1 MEYTT
6 EVADHVTGEIS
17 EASLGEWMTI
27 TEYGQKRGV
36 GPRKVRNVLSN
47 LGILRDEIED
57 CTPRG
62 AAFNERKTF
71 TRRRLTPK
79 AVRQG
84 LGKRLF
90 SINRRPFDVLSP
102 KGQEWIEQRWDD
114 AVRTIDVE
122 TVSRPSMLAA
132 KRALEAFTA
141 GRRHGL
147 SPEGKVLWLLHH
159 FKDLQQVDISRITG
173 ASERMV
179 SHYVKR
185 NRLSKLG
192 QFGDQGL

>member
-1 MEYTT
+1 M
-6 EVADHVTGEIS
+6 ADHTTGEIS
-17 EASLGEWMTI
+17 EVSLGEWVTV
-27 TEYGQKRGV
+27 TEYGQRRGV
-36 GPRKVRNVLSN
+36 GPRQVRSVLSN
-47 LGILRDEIED
+47 LGILQDEIED

-62 AAFNERKTF
+62 AAFTERKTF
-71 TRRRLTPK
+71 KRRRLTPK

-90 SINRRPFDVLSP
+90 SIDGRPFDVLSP
-102 KGQEWIEQRWDD
+102 KGQKWIDQRWED

-159 FKDLQQVDISRITG
+159 FTDLQQVDISRITG
-173 ASERMV
+173 ASKRMV

-192 QFGDQGL
+192 QFEDRGL